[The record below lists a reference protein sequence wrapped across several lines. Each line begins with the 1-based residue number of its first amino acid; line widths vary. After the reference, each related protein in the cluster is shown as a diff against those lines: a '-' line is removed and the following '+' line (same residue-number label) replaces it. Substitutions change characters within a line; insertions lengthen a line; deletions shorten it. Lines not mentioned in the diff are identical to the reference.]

1 MSNRHRGTDSDRAM
15 RSRQVAEALGE
26 DARASQKAFLLNFPF
41 VQQNKEE
48 FLRPDELDRKTNFEL
63 SGFLDKMASSLSQA
77 VSALAIPAE
86 AGKLTQGISEFLSA
100 YNRATAYVRLYGRTG
115 KLSSREEQGI
125 QEKFDSVKPS
135 LEQILNAHA
144 AGNPIPE
151 FRAVLNAYDNILN
164 NDLRPVDFSP
174 PLNIPQPAQPAG
186 QPPAQ
191 PFIPIVGPQAPRPQG
206 VVLPAQA
213 PPIQPAGAPAPPPQE
228 PPPDVPDALLREWLN
243 EDAQPQTP
251 QIAANKRAIVVRMRA
266 WIAAN
271 RQDVS
276 PDGTGARANAYLNG
290 ELARLN
296 AGRPSARE
304 RYQAQ
309 MAAFNQGQAQQIAPQ
324 PPAPPVAPQQ
334 PEPVVER
341 RRAATERRNNKII
354 STLEGNRQALLVAQA
369 ALQQNAGLPRAQRQ
383 DPRQLQD
390 AIDRADAGVRLY
402 ERRMTQ
408 FEIPNVAYDPNIH
421 GQAIAN
427 LTGRGMRGGVSAN
440 MAGMDEEYL
449 DMVLHDGFVE
459 RGNWS
464 GMMRAV
470 QKMPTAPYGAGIE
483 AEEGEEMPIG
493 VSGSSHR
500 VGFYDGGDLMSS
512 DEEPEEEMED
522 DDMYDREMAGRGQ
535 LDDAAERIQA
545 NRTKSELN
553 VAKGGAKNMKEM
565 LAKLKM
571 KIKCY

>member
-15 RSRQVAEALGE
+15 RSKQVAEALGE

-48 FLRPDELDRKTNFEL
+48 FLRPDELDRKTQFEL
-63 SGFLDKMASSLSQA
+63 SGYLDKMASSLSQA

-86 AGKLTQGISEFLSA
+86 SGKLTQGISEFLSS

-115 KLSSREEQGI
+115 KLSSRETQGI

-135 LEQILNAHA
+135 LEEILNAHA

-164 NDLRPVDFSP
+164 QDLRPVDFSP
-174 PLNIPQPAQPAG
+174 PLNIPQPAPQAGQPAG
-186 QPPAQ
+186 Q

-206 VVLPAQA
+206 VVAPVQA
-213 PPIQPAGAPAPPPQE
+213 PPAQPAPAGAPPPQE
-228 PPPDVPDALLREWLN
+228 PPQDVPEAM
-243 EDAQPQTP
+243 
-251 QIAANKRAIVVRMRA
+251 MRA
-266 WIAAN
+266 WIAGDAAARQLRERQMRLWIQNN
-271 RQDVS
+271 RPDIS
-276 PDGTGARANAYLNG
+276 PDGRGAVADRYLTG
-290 ELARLN
+290 ELNRIQ
-296 AGRPSARE
+296 AGQPSARE

-309 MAAFNQGQAQQIAPQ
+309 MAAFNQGQAQQAPQPPAQ

-341 RRAATERRNNKII
+341 RRAATERNNNRII
-354 STLEGNRQALLVAQA
+354 STLEGNRRALLVAQA
-369 ALQQNAGLPRAQRQ
+369 ALQARPNDRGQLRDAVERAE
-383 DPRQLQD
+383 
-390 AIDRADAGVRLY
+390 AAVRLY
-402 ERRMTQ
+402 EGRMTR
-408 FEIPNVAYDPNIH
+408 FEIPNVPYDVNIH
-421 GQAIAN
+421 GPAIAR
-427 LTGRGMRGGVSAN
+427 LDGKGMYGGVSAN

-449 DMVLHDGFVE
+449 DLKLHDGFIQ

-464 GMMRAV
+464 GMMKAV
-470 QKMPTAPYGAGIE
+470 QQMPTHPYGAGIE

-500 VGFYDGGDLMSS
+500 VGFYDGGDLLSS

>member
-15 RSRQVAEALGE
+15 RSKQVAEALGE

-48 FLRPDELDRKTNFEL
+48 FLRPDELDRKTQFEL
-63 SGFLDKMASSLSQA
+63 SGYLDKMASSLSQA

-86 AGKLTQGISEFLSA
+86 SGKLTQGISEFLSS

-115 KLSSREEQGI
+115 KLSSRETQGI
-125 QEKFDSVKPS
+125 QEKFDSVKQS
-135 LEQILNAHA
+135 LEEILNAHA

-164 NDLRPVDFSP
+164 QDLRPVDFSP
-174 PLNIPQPAQPAG
+174 PLNIPQPAPQAGQPAG
-186 QPPAQ
+186 Q

-206 VVLPAQA
+206 VVAPVQA
-213 PPIQPAGAPAPPPQE
+213 PPAQPAPAGAPPPQE
-228 PPPDVPDALLREWLN
+228 PPQDVPEAM
-243 EDAQPQTP
+243 
-251 QIAANKRAIVVRMRA
+251 MRA
-266 WIAAN
+266 WIAGDAAARQLRERQMRLWIQNN
-271 RQDVS
+271 RPDIS
-276 PDGTGARANAYLNG
+276 PDGRGAVADRYLTG
-290 ELARLN
+290 ELQRIQ
-296 AGRPSARE
+296 AGQPSARE

-309 MAAFNQGQAQQIAPQ
+309 MAAFNQGQAQQAPQPPAQ

-341 RRAATERRNNKII
+341 RRAATERNNNRRI
-354 STLEGNRQALLVAQA
+354 STLEGNRRALLVAQA
-369 ALQQNAGLPRAQRQ
+369 ALQARPNDRGQLRDAVERAE
-383 DPRQLQD
+383 
-390 AIDRADAGVRLY
+390 AAVRLY
-402 ERRMTQ
+402 EGKMTR
-408 FEIPNVAYDPNIH
+408 FEIPDVPYDVNIH
-421 GQAIAN
+421 GPAIAR
-427 LTGRGMRGGVSAN
+427 LDGKGMYGGVSAN

-449 DMVLHDGFVE
+449 DLKLHDGFVE

-464 GMMRAV
+464 GMMKAV
-470 QKMPTAPYGAGIE
+470 QQMPTHPYGAGIE

-500 VGFYDGGDLMSS
+500 VGFYDGGDLLSS

>member
-1 MSNRHRGTDSDRAM
+1 M

-41 VQQNKEE
+41 VQQNKED
-48 FLRPDELDRKTNFEL
+48 FLRPDELDRKTQFEL
-63 SGFLDKMASSLSQA
+63 SGFLDKMASALSQA

-86 AGKLTQGISEFLSA
+86 AGKLTQGVSEFLSA

-115 KLSSREEQGI
+115 KLSSRETQGI

-174 PLNIPQPAQPAG
+174 PLNIPPPAQPAG
-186 QPPAQ
+186 APAGQ

-206 VVLPAQA
+206 VVAPVQA
-213 PPIQPAGAPAPPPQE
+213 PPAQPAPAPPPPPQE
-228 PPPDVPDALLREWLN
+228 PPADVPEAM
-243 EDAQPQTP
+243 
-251 QIAANKRAIVVRMRA
+251 MRA
-266 WIAAN
+266 WIAGDAN
-271 RQDVS
+271 ARNLRERQMRLWIRNNRPDIS
-276 PDGTGARANAYLNG
+276 PDGQGAAADRYLTA
-290 ELARLN
+290 ELQRIN

-304 RYQAQ
+304 QYDAQ
-309 MAAFNQGQAQQIAPQ
+309 MAAYNQARGQQVAQPPAQ

-369 ALQQNAGLPRAQRQ
+369 ALAANPQLPRAQRQ

-427 LTGRGMRGGVSAN
+427 LTGRGMRGGVSAD

-449 DMVLHDGFVE
+449 DLRLHDGFVE

-464 GMMRAV
+464 GMMKAV
-470 QKMPTAPYGAGIE
+470 QQMPTHPYGAGIE
-483 AEEGEEMPIG
+483 GEEGEEMPIG

-500 VGFYDGGDLMSS
+500 VGFYDGGDLLSS
-512 DEEPEEEMED
+512 DEEPEEEAED

>member
-15 RSRQVAEALGE
+15 RSKQVAEALGE
-26 DARASQKAFLLNFPF
+26 DARASQKAFVLNFPV

-48 FLRPDELDRKTNFEL
+48 FLRPDELDRKTQFEL
-63 SGFLDKMASSLSQA
+63 SGYLDKMASSLSQA

-86 AGKLTQGISEFLSA
+86 SGKLTQGISEFLSS

-115 KLSSREEQGI
+115 KLSSRETQGI

-135 LEQILNAHA
+135 LEEILNAHA

-164 NDLRPVDFSP
+164 QDLRPVDFSP
-174 PLNIPQPAQPAG
+174 PLNIPQPAPQAGQPAG
-186 QPPAQ
+186 Q

-206 VVLPAQA
+206 VVAPVQA
-213 PPIQPAGAPAPPPQE
+213 PPAQPAPAGAPPPQE
-228 PPPDVPDALLREWLN
+228 PPQDVPEAM
-243 EDAQPQTP
+243 
-251 QIAANKRAIVVRMRA
+251 MRA
-266 WIAAN
+266 WIAGDAAARALRERQMRLWIQNN
-271 RQDVS
+271 RPDIS
-276 PDGTGARANAYLNG
+276 PDGRGAVADRYLTG
-290 ELARLN
+290 ELNRIQ
-296 AGRPSARE
+296 AGQPSARE

-309 MAAFNQGQAQQIAPQ
+309 MAAFNQGQAQQAPQPPAQ

-341 RRAATERRNNKII
+341 RRAATERNNNRII
-354 STLEGNRQALLVAQA
+354 STLEGNRRALLVAQA
-369 ALQQNAGLPRAQRQ
+369 ALQARPNDRGQLRDAVERAE
-383 DPRQLQD
+383 
-390 AIDRADAGVRLY
+390 AAVRLY
-402 ERRMTQ
+402 EGRMTR
-408 FEIPNVAYDPNIH
+408 FEIPNVPYDVNIH
-421 GQAIAN
+421 GPAIAR
-427 LTGRGMRGGVSAN
+427 LDGKGMYGGVSAN

-449 DMVLHDGFVE
+449 DLKLHDGFVE

-464 GMMRAV
+464 GMMKAV
-470 QKMPTAPYGAGIE
+470 QQMPTHPYGAGIE

-500 VGFYDGGDLMSS
+500 VGFYDGGDLLSS

>member
-15 RSRQVAEALGE
+15 RSKQVAEALGE

-48 FLRPDELDRKTNFEL
+48 FLRPDELDRKTQFEL
-63 SGFLDKMASSLSQA
+63 SGYLDKMASSLSQA

-86 AGKLTQGISEFLSA
+86 SGKLTQGISEFLSS

-115 KLSSREEQGI
+115 KLSSRETQGI

-135 LEQILNAHA
+135 LEEILNAHA

-164 NDLRPVDFSP
+164 QDLRPVDFSP
-174 PLNIPQPAQPAG
+174 PLNIPQPPPQAGQPAG
-186 QPPAQ
+186 Q

-206 VVLPAQA
+206 VVAPVQA
-213 PPIQPAGAPAPPPQE
+213 PPAQPAPAGAPPPQE
-228 PPPDVPDALLREWLN
+228 PPQDVPEAM
-243 EDAQPQTP
+243 
-251 QIAANKRAIVVRMRA
+251 MRA
-266 WIAAN
+266 WIAGDAAARQLRERQMRLWIQNN
-271 RQDVS
+271 RPDIS
-276 PDGTGARANAYLNG
+276 PDGRGAVADRYLTG
-290 ELARLN
+290 ELNRIQ
-296 AGRPSARE
+296 AGQPSARE

-309 MAAFNQGQAQQIAPQ
+309 MAAFNQGQAQQAPQPPAQ

-341 RRAATERRNNKII
+341 RRAATERNNNRII
-354 STLEGNRQALLVAQA
+354 STLEGNRRALLVAQA
-369 ALQQNAGLPRAQRQ
+369 ALQARPNDRGQLRDAVERAE
-383 DPRQLQD
+383 
-390 AIDRADAGVRLY
+390 AAVRLY
-402 ERRMTQ
+402 EGRMTR
-408 FEIPNVAYDPNIH
+408 FEIPNVPYDVNIH
-421 GQAIAN
+421 GPAIAR
-427 LTGRGMRGGVSAN
+427 LDGKGMYGGVSAN

-449 DMVLHDGFVE
+449 DLKLHDGFIQ

-464 GMMRAV
+464 GMMKAV
-470 QKMPTAPYGAGIE
+470 QQMPTHPYGAGIE

-500 VGFYDGGDLMSS
+500 VGFYDGGDLLSS

>member
-15 RSRQVAEALGE
+15 RSKQVAEALGE

-48 FLRPDELDRKTNFEL
+48 FLRPDELDRKTQFEL
-63 SGFLDKMASSLSQA
+63 SGYLDKMASSLSQA

-86 AGKLTQGISEFLSA
+86 SGKLTQGISEFLSS

-115 KLSSREEQGI
+115 KLSSRETQGI

-135 LEQILNAHA
+135 LEEILNAHA

-164 NDLRPVDFSP
+164 QDLRPVDFSP
-174 PLNIPQPAQPAG
+174 PLNIPQPAPQAGQPAG
-186 QPPAQ
+186 Q

-206 VVLPAQA
+206 VVAPVQA
-213 PPIQPAGAPAPPPQE
+213 PPAQPAPAGAPPPQE
-228 PPPDVPDALLREWLN
+228 PPQDVPEAM
-243 EDAQPQTP
+243 
-251 QIAANKRAIVVRMRA
+251 MRA
-266 WIAAN
+266 WIAGDAAARALRERQMRLWIQNN
-271 RQDVS
+271 RPDIS
-276 PDGTGARANAYLNG
+276 PDGRGAVADRYLTG
-290 ELARLN
+290 ELQRIQ
-296 AGRPSARE
+296 AGQPSARE

-309 MAAFNQGQAQQIAPQ
+309 MAAFNQGQAQQAPQPPAQ

-341 RRAATERRNNKII
+341 RRAATERNNNRII
-354 STLEGNRQALLVAQA
+354 STLEGNRRALLVAQA
-369 ALQQNAGLPRAQRQ
+369 ALQARPNDRGQLRDAVERAE
-383 DPRQLQD
+383 
-390 AIDRADAGVRLY
+390 AAVRLY
-402 ERRMTQ
+402 EGRMTR
-408 FEIPNVAYDPNIH
+408 FEIPNVPYDVNIH
-421 GQAIAN
+421 GPAIAR
-427 LTGRGMRGGVSAN
+427 LDGKGMYGGVSAN

-449 DMVLHDGFVE
+449 DLKLHDGFIQ

-464 GMMRAV
+464 GMMKAV
-470 QKMPTAPYGAGIE
+470 QQMPTHPYGAGIE

-500 VGFYDGGDLMSS
+500 VGFYDGGDLLSS